1 MTVQIAKM
9 IVTETKAAPGRGK
22 DVRDG
27 NSYCSRERQT
37 NKWLTRRVQEFH
49 PSAFRLSG
57 LGKAS
62 RNRAIAITKMLKV
75 RGNVQL
81 QRHPERS
88 EGPPNQS
95 QDHAQYIV

>member
-1 MTVQIAKM
+1 M
-9 IVTETKAAPGRGK
+9 EGK

-27 NSYCSRERQT
+27 NSCCSRERQT

-62 RNRAIAITKMLKV
+62 RNRAIAITKILKM
-75 RGNVQL
+75 RENF
-81 QRHPERS
+81 QRRNHPERS
-88 EGPPNQS
+88 EGPPNQRRPHTAYRVIS
-95 QDHAQYIV
+95 AMS